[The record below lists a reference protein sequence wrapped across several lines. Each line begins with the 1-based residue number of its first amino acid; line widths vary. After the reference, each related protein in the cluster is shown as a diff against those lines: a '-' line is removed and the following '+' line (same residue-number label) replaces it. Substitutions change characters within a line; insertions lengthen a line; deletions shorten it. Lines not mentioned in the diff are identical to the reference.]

1 MEPVKQK
8 NRSFTKKSG
17 TTSITKRWVRGS
29 LLITLA
35 VLLVAWG
42 LILYYIIT
50 GYYNNAS
57 SAMQDQINALQT
69 QLSLF
74 SSTSSEEKHLRLIR
88 TVEQFEE
95 KEAFELMLV
104 NSSGHVVLTSSS
116 LLPTSREITPDV
128 YEALRAGSGGIGS
141 YTGENE
147 NGEKIMAF
155 TRLTP
160 YSSGGIVA
168 MRLVTSLTRVDAAIY
183 SFVLASFILLVLVL
197 LASLFSGLYFIRSIV
212 IPLRKAEIT
221 ATRIAEGD
229 FATRIDYHVKDEMG
243 SLCNTINH
251 MAEELGNTER
261 MKNDFIASVSHELR
275 TPLTSIKGWTETV
288 GQLQNPQDATLQRG
302 LSIISGETDR
312 LYNMVEELLDF
323 SKMQNGLQL
332 QPTLIDLGAEA
343 EETALLTMQR
353 VQSLGLHFET
363 DIPEYPVPVFADA
376 HRVRQALLNVLDNA
390 IKYSSTGD
398 CIQLRLTQDA
408 QSATLIVQDEGRG
421 ILAEDLENVTVKFYK
436 GKGALR
442 GSGIG
447 LAVVDEIINAH
458 GGTLSLQSEKGT
470 GTIVSLRFPLS
481 HTKRF
486 GDPLPKSPQT
496 N

>member
-1 MEPVKQK
+1 MEPMSQNTSIAAHK
-8 NRSFTKKSG
+8 TPA
-17 TTSITKRWVRGS
+17 TSITKRWVRGS

-42 LILYYIIT
+42 FILYYIIT
-50 GYYNNAS
+50 GYYNSAT
-57 SAMQDQINALQT
+57 SAMRDQISTLET

-74 SSTSSEEKHLRLIR
+74 SSTSSDEKHLRLIQA
-88 TVEQFEE
+88 VEQFEE
-95 KEAFELMLV
+95 KETFELMLV
-104 NSSGHVVLTSSS
+104 DSAGRIVLTSSS
-116 LLPTSREITPDV
+116 LLPATDEVTPDI
-128 YEALRAGSGGIGS
+128 YDALSAGSGGVGS

-147 NGEKIMAF
+147 NGEKVMAI
-155 TRLTP
+155 TQLTP

-168 MRLVTSLTRVDAAIY
+168 MRLVTSLAQVDAAIQ
-183 SFVLASFILLVLVL
+183 SFVFASFFFLVLVL

-212 IPLRKAEIT
+212 IPLRKVEMT

-243 SLCNTINH
+243 SLCDTINH

-288 GQLQNPQDATLQRG
+288 GQLQNPKDATLQRG
-302 LSIISGETDR
+302 LGIISGETDR

-323 SKMQNGLQL
+323 SKMQNGLELQL
-332 QPTLIDLGAEA
+332 ALIDLGAEA
-343 EETALLTMQR
+343 EETALLTTQR
-353 VQSLGLHFET
+353 LQHLGLCLET
-363 DIPEYPVPVFADA
+363 DIPEYPVPILADA

-390 IKYSSTGD
+390 VKYSGEGD
-398 CIQLRLTQDA
+398 CIRLCLMQDA
-408 QSATLIVQDEGRG
+408 DYATLLVQDEGRG
-421 ILAEDLENVTVKFYK
+421 ILPEDLKNVTVKFYK

-447 LAVVDEIINAH
+447 LAVVDEILNAH
-458 GGTLSLQSEKGT
+458 GGNLVLQSELGKGT
-470 GTIVSLRFPLS
+470 TVSLRFPL
-481 HTKRF
+481 HHNKR
-486 GDPLPKSPQT
+486 DTDLL
-496 N
+496 